1 MVQMVPNRTWV
12 KINDKFSDYREVK
25 YGSVQESVLGPKFF
39 NIYVRSAP
47 SIWKNGLETSTFAD
61 DSKGSKTFSIKLQY
75 KVLKNDVAKCIEHAV
90 N

>member
-39 NIYVRSAP
+39 NIYVRSQPQVFEKMA
-47 SIWKNGLETSTFAD
+47 WKHQRLQMIRREVKLSKSNSNITF
-61 DSKGSKTFSIKLQY
+61 
-75 KVLKNDVAKCIEHAV
+75 
-90 N
+90 